1 MLSPL
6 EKLNQALR
14 ENRPQDFL
22 STLHRELGL
31 VGPEAAER
39 PTHRVVRPR
48 RDRLHV
54 DRRQV
59 VRPAR
64 VPGGPLEH
72 LHADRRVRSR
82 VDELLGSAIGSVLD
96 DGELAT
102 TVELKISFLKPV
114 AKGLVRGEGKVL
126 RKGKRVAFV
135 EATLK
140 NAQDEVVATVSSTW
154 TVVSAGSARTG
165 EP

>member
-6 EKLNQALR
+6 EKLNRALR

-31 VGPEAAER
+31 RPLRFGPGTSFWEWEATQER
-39 PTHRVVRPR
+39 VLNPFGYIS
-48 RDRLHV
+48 
-54 DRRQV
+54 
-59 VRPAR
+59 
-64 VPGGPLEH
+64 GGYLTVF
-72 LHADRRVRSR
+72 A
-82 VDELLGSAIGSVLD
+82 DELLGSAIGSVLD

-102 TVELKISFLKPV
+102 TAELKISFLKPV
-114 AKGLVRGEGKVL
+114 AKGLIRGEGRVL

-135 EATLK
+135 EATIK

-165 EP
+165 NP